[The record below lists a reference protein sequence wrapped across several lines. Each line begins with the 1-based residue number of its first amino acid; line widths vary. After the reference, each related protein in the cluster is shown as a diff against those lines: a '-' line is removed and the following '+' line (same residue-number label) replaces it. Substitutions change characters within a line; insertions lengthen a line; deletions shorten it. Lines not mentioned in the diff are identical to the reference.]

1 MLPVATPHISKCGIL
16 PQSPFL
22 EPDRSGQPPTKSGH
36 GFLSAILDSLDD
48 RPILDALHQ
57 YRLTGRK
64 GYSLRPMWR
73 AYLAKFILKIR
84 YNNQLLERL
93 RGSRKLREVCGFGE
107 EVPSESTLSRF
118 VSRLAD
124 HQDLVEQCLVN
135 VTEDLRGLV
144 PAVKQREGRQD
155 QPLPPL
161 GAVVAIDSTLFESYA
176 NPNRRTVKHTVSDL
190 DARWGLKN
198 SAKAKDGKK
207 EWAFGYKMHLVS
219 DATHG
224 VPLSFTIT
232 PANEND
238 STQLPG
244 LVNKALGNY
253 PWIEPGAFL
262 ADRGY
267 DSLANHKFLF
277 DLGIIPVIH
286 IRKPTADDGLYDGIY
301 SKEGKPVCIGQAS
314 MEYVRTDSE
323 TGAHLF
329 RCRGE
334 GCPLI
339 TLGTRATAHCDSEVW
354 EGPEAN
360 LRVLGPLPR
369 FTAAW
374 KRLYRQRMS
383 IERVFRSLKHSRGLE
398 RHCVMGMR
406 KIKLLATLSVLTF
419 QATALT
425 RLKAKDPDRMRDMGV
440 TVA

>member
-1 MLPVATPHISKCGIL
+1 MAESHSTQPGTPA
-16 PQSPFL
+16 
-22 EPDRSGQPPTKSGH
+22 QPPKSGH

-57 YRLTGRK
+57 YHPTGRL
-64 GYSLRPMWR
+64 GYNPRAMWR
-73 AYLAKFILKIR
+73 AYRAKFILKIR
-84 YNNQLLERL
+84 YNNHLLERL

-118 VSRLAD
+118 VSRLAN
-124 HQDLVEQCLVN
+124 HQDLVEQCVVN
-135 VTEDLRGLV
+135 VTDELRGLV

-161 GAVVAIDSTLFESYA
+161 GAVLAIDSTLFESYS
-176 NPNRRTVKHTVSDL
+176 NPNRRTVNRTVSDL

-198 SAKAKDGKK
+198 SAKAKDGNK
-207 EWAFGYKMHLVS
+207 EWGFGYKMHLVS

-238 STQLPG
+238 STQLPK

-267 DSLANHKFLF
+267 DSLTNHKFLV

-301 SKEGKPVCIGQAS
+301 SKEGKPVCIGQES
-314 MEYVRTDSE
+314 MEYVRTDSK

-339 TLGTRATAHCDSEVW
+339 TLGTKGSTHCDSEVW
-354 EGPEAN
+354 ERPEAN
-360 LRVLGPLPR
+360 LRVLGALPR

-374 KRLYRQRMS
+374 KRLYSQRMS
-383 IERVFRSLKHSRGLE
+383 IERIFRSLKHSRGLQG
-398 RHCVMGMR
+398 HCVMGMR

-419 QATALT
+419 QATALV
-425 RLKAKDPDRMRDMGV
+425 RLHAGDADRMRQMGV
-440 TVA
+440 QVA

>member
-1 MLPVATPHISKCGIL
+1 MAEQHFT
-16 PQSPFL
+16 Q
-22 EPDRSGQPPTKSGH
+22 PDRHVQPPKSGY
-36 GFLSAILDSLDD
+36 GFLSAILDSLDG

-57 YRLTGRK
+57 YRRTGRK

-135 VTEDLRGLV
+135 VTEELRGLV

-176 NPNRRTVKHTVSDL
+176 NPNRRTLNHTVSDL

-207 EWAFGYKMHLVS
+207 EWGFGYKMHLVS

-232 PANEND
+232 PANEGD

-244 LVNKALGNY
+244 LVNKALGSY

-267 DSLANHKFLF
+267 DSLTNHKFLF

-301 SKEGKPVCIGQAS
+301 SKEGKPVCIGQES
-314 MEYVRTDSE
+314 MEYVRTDSK

-339 TLGTRATAHCDSEVW
+339 TLGTRATTHCDSEVW
-354 EGPEAN
+354 ERPEDN

-374 KRLYRQRMS
+374 KRLYSQRMS
-383 IERVFRSLKHSRGLE
+383 IERIFRSLKHSRGLQG
-398 RHCVMGMR
+398 HCVMGMR

-419 QATALT
+419 QATALA
-425 RLKAKDPDRMRDMGV
+425 RLHAGDADRMRQMGV